1 MTMDVLQFEREKL
14 EVLQSIDIALTDN
27 SIEIKELSDRI
38 SVKIIYAETDFGVTV
53 FLSSPLDFIINTPE
67 LLPSKYLVSKN
78 CDIETV
84 MNLTSLLSWLTS
96 ELKNYNRDHHQEFN
110 DIISNLIDNNA
121 IEKNNYE
128 LLVEDDKTSLYV
140 KFSIEIMEAASF
152 MESIENNMLI
162 NSTEHY
168 FIIKVVEMKKS
179 LDFSLTF
186 SSSLLRMFPGLR
198 TLPIELDDRD
208 ITSVV
213 LKVKD
218 TVSEKILELQRDWMK
233 RASFLVP
240 LYQQFTGQREMVT
253 FINFE
258 TMTRLQLGFVTNS
271 KKSVVEIQLPQDYPD
286 QHPKVTLSIMN
297 KTPASRVKKYDI
309 NSDFDTVVFEDVNL
323 FHKELFNILKKYTHQ

>member
-323 FHKELFNILKKYTHQ
+323 FHKELFNILKEYTQ